1 MSHKAS
7 TAAALVFAGA
17 IAVPAL
23 GQIPVPPPPPLP
35 NLEVRVVAAEP
46 PPPRREVIVYDRR
59 PGPDYIWA
67 NGFYD
72 WQGDGWVWVEGRWVL
87 RPASSVSW
95 VRPRYVRVEEGW
107 RYEPAH
113 WSNQRLVVKEK
124 VKVKKEKIKFK
135 KEKKPKEYR
144 EKD

>member
-1 MSHKAS
+1 MSKRLS
-7 TAAALVFAGA
+7 TVTAALLASA
-17 IAVPAL
+17 IALPAL

-46 PPPRREVIVYDRR
+46 PPTRREVILYDQR
-59 PGPDYIWA
+59 PGRDYVWI

-72 WQGDGWVWVEGRWVL
+72 WEGDGWVWVPGRWVV
-87 RPASSVSW
+87 RPALRVSW
-95 VRPRYVRVEEGW
+95 VRARYIRGEGGW

-113 WSNQRLVVKEK
+113 WSNQRLIVKEK

-135 KEKKPKEYR
+135 KEKKPKEYK